1 MRRRPAAALVP
12 RRRPAGAIEESP
24 ERRRAPE
31 DIGAVFAKGEVILAG
46 RCPPALLERGQWLVS
61 EQSTYFEE
69 PCKWAGKLVRLV
81 LEGGEIEA
89 QFELTGTQTES
100 LLKYASAQ
108 SPPLI
113 RAHFCGSHCD
123 QKRSNPDLVHLKSF
137 RKLEDAAEKTWETN
151 LIVVDEN
158 APLRRAQAEW
168 QIERG
173 DAKVAPQEVA
183 SSEASHGKKK
193 KKKKK
198 KSQKEGSS
206 QRKTRKFGGK
216 SVATK
221 PLKDLYKGT
230 GLDPEPRTR
239 KKVRRLVKKKLKRSR
254 DSSSTSSSG
263 TSSTSGQGV
272 EDEILEDRSKIQ
284 KIATIG
290 PGVLTEAALRS
301 MKQFVLQTG
310 GSTWAMDEDSLPPVM
325 MQYARM
331 HLAPRASGGLLKEV
345 LTLSFIGDLL
355 LQGRPTE
362 ALDTLSQRLK
372 SLELVIAG
380 TPWSTAQKV
389 EITPNLEAMIS
400 TRAEL
405 QVAQKESKLDSQ
417 AKGSSGA
424 WDKTKG
430 KSKGKDKEKGKGEK
444 GKGKAKEEPRKS
456 S

>member
-1 MRRRPAAALVP
+1 M
-12 RRRPAGAIEESP
+12 
-24 ERRRAPE
+24 
-31 DIGAVFAKGEVILAG
+31 
-46 RCPPALLERGQWLVS
+46 
-61 EQSTYFEE
+61 
-69 PCKWAGKLVRLV
+69 
-81 LEGGEIEA
+81 
-89 QFELTGTQTES
+89 
-100 LLKYASAQ
+100 
-108 SPPLI
+108 
-113 RAHFCGSHCD
+113 
-123 QKRSNPDLVHLKSF
+123 
-137 RKLEDAAEKTWETN
+137 
-151 LIVVDEN
+151 
-158 APLRRAQAEW
+158 
-168 QIERG
+168 
-173 DAKVAPQEVA
+173 
-183 SSEASHGKKK
+183 
-193 KKKKK
+193 
-198 KSQKEGSS
+198 
-206 QRKTRKFGGK
+206 
-216 SVATK
+216 
-221 PLKDLYKGT
+221 
-230 GLDPEPRTR
+230 
-239 KKVRRLVKKKLKRSR
+239 
-254 DSSSTSSSG
+254 
-263 TSSTSGQGV
+263 

-290 PGVLTEAALRS
+290 PGVLNRGGTPEHEAICASDR
-301 MKQFVLQTG
+301 G
-310 GSTWAMDEDSLPPVM
+310 GLTWAMDEDSLPPVM

-355 LQGRPTE
+355 LQGRPQRKPSTHYP
-362 ALDTLSQRLK
+362 QRLK